1 MVYPAAGLLV
11 STFIV
16 TVIACSF
23 FIKRMKQLQFGQQI
37 RTDGPLA
44 HSTKAGTPTMGGA
57 VFILIAA
64 LAALIAAG
72 LSPLLYTVLLVALGC
87 GLVGFMDDYL
97 KVAYNRSLGLRA
109 RSKLAAE
116 AVIAII
122 FIILLRQL
130 GLYSTEVVLPFVNL
144 EIDLGLF
151 YPLLIFLIITAASNS
166 VNLTDGVDGLAAG
179 IAVIV
184 LAAYGYIAFIT
195 GKTEI
200 ALFCAALSG
209 ACAGFLV
216 YNRNPARLFMGD
228 VGSLALGGAF
238 AALAVVTKTEFLL
251 ILIGG
256 VFVIEALSVIAQVIS
271 FRLFGRRILRMS
283 PLHHHFEL
291 KGWSEWRVVITFW
304 AAAVICAFSGVLV
317 YSRQYNGQF

>member
-1 MVYPAAGLLV
+1 MVYTAAAVLV
-11 STFIV
+11 STFLI
-16 TVIACSF
+16 TVIACPF

-37 RTDGPLA
+37 RTDGPVT
-44 HSTKAGTPTMGGA
+44 HSTKAGTPTMGGV

-64 LAALIAAG
+64 LAALIVSG
-72 LSPLLYTVLLVALGC
+72 LSPLLYPLLLVALGC
-87 GLVGFMDDYL
+87 ALVGFIDDYL
-97 KVAYNRSLGLRA
+97 KVARNRSLGLKA

-116 AVIAII
+116 AAIAII

-130 GLYSTEVVLPFVNL
+130 GLYSTEIALPFVNL
-144 EIDLGLF
+144 EFDLGFF
-151 YPLLIFLIITAASNS
+151 YPLLVFLIIAAASNS

-184 LAAYGYIAFIT
+184 LAAYAYIAHLT
-195 GKTEI
+195 GKAEI
-200 ALFCAALSG
+200 TLFCAALSG
-209 ACAGFLV
+209 ACIGFLV

-238 AALAVVTKTEFLL
+238 AALAVVTKTELLL

-256 VFVIEALSVIAQVIS
+256 VFVIETLSVIAQVIS

-304 AAAVICAFSGVLV
+304 CAALVFALSGILV
-317 YSRQYNGQF
+317 YSRQFNG